1 MSSGLPINTLSQAAE
16 YRKRY
21 LATLALEAQ
30 NDAYNLQANQVYKQ
44 TGQPSRPP
52 DTRTTTEKMADVE
65 KLKVDLR
72 AGLLQ
77 LTDGE
82 QAAETIEQLTPD
94 EVMFA
99 TQQLPSI
106 IMDLKPKFARGVPA
120 NALVAY
126 IRSLRRKFLATNG
139 VSFTAQEATA
149 QQILNAVQAGVTML
163 GANGGP
169 FAPTGGATP
178 TPTPTPP
185 GPTPPIPGAPPNTPE
200 EEFIPIA
207 PAPVGERTTPIRPM
221 PIRPIQE
228 RPPSGL
234 PIGRPSPV
242 ERPEMDEEMMSDI
255 SKQGTLA
262 SFKNDQTFRQ
272 AARNFGPNT
281 EDEWDSYPI
290 EGGFAPYP
298 TTGPIAVQFL
308 KWWAAS
314 QPVEVQLKFQ
324 SGWQNKNILPLLKIA
339 LQPGVEYK
347 LAAGLPEE
355 EPSVF
360 EEPMQPPTIPSRVP
374 TPRVPTPS
382 QATTQETD
390 ISEARSGIPSS
401 AIFLERIGNPRF
413 TQKQMTEDVIAL
425 LTQAGMLDQLVRNW
439 DGQPVLPRR
448 ITYSGVTKA
457 STPYQVDDTNLI
469 ELIRQIRGTGVT
481 KSRAREPASRFP
493 VGRHILG
500 YGLKPPKKKA
510 ISVDMTKGLAYE
522 SAPTYIPLG
531 RYIINPSKLSS
542 GTFDMRTLKGGVVK
556 KYPARQLSPQ
566 LTKILNR
573 ILGGR
578 MPDEYDFN
586 EMELED
592 QHFLYGLANDAKIM
606 DRLKLPTPKRT
617 KDDEEENRFEILRGM
632 VIAGNDNKEMIKE
645 FKTMLVK
652 FSNDGRIK
660 KTDAR
665 EILLDLASMGH

>member
-99 TQQLPSI
+99 TQQLPAI

-120 NALVAY
+120 GALVAY
-126 IRSLRRKFLATNG
+126 IRALRRKFLATNG

-178 TPTPTPP
+178 TPTPP

-207 PAPVGERTTPIRPM
+207 PAPVGERTTPIRPI
-221 PIRPIQE
+221 PG

-242 ERPEMDEEMMSDI
+242 ERPEMGEEMMSDI
-255 SKQGTLA
+255 SEQGTLA

-272 AARNFGPNT
+272 AARNFGPDD
-281 EDEWDSYPI
+281 EDQWAEYPMTD
-290 EGGFAPYP
+290 GFAPYP

-308 KWWAAS
+308 KWWAAA
-314 QPVEVQLKFQ
+314 QPVEIQLKFQ
-324 SGWQNKNILPLLKIA
+324 SGWRNINSLPLLKIA
-339 LQPGVEYK
+339 LEPGVEYK
-347 LAAGLPEE
+347 LAAQLPKADPSPFKEPFTEVPSRAPTPSEETVFLPEE
-355 EPSVF
+355 
-360 EEPMQPPTIPSRVP
+360 
-374 TPRVPTPS
+374 S
-382 QATTQETD
+382 QQT
-390 ISEARSGIPSS
+390 SGIPSS

-469 ELIRQIRGTGVT
+469 ELIRQIRGRGTGVT

-556 KYPARQLSPQ
+556 KYPSKQLSPQ

-617 KDDEEENRFEILRGM
+617 KDDEEENRFEILRGQ
-632 VIAGNDNKEMIKE
+632 ISAGNDNKEMVKE
-645 FKTMLVK
+645 FKTLLVK

-660 KTDAR
+660 KADAR

>member
-1 MSSGLPINTLSQAAE
+1 LIKYMSSGLPINTLSQAAE

-52 DTRTTTEKMADVE
+52 DTRTTTEKLADIE

-99 TQQLPSI
+99 TQQLPAI

-139 VSFTAQEATA
+139 VSFTAQEATS
-149 QQILNAVQAGVTML
+149 QQILNAIQAGVTML

-169 FAPTGGATP
+169 FAVTGGATP
-178 TPTPTPP
+178 TPQPTPP
-185 GPTPPIPGAPPNTPE
+185 PTPPMLMPPNTPE
-200 EEFIPIA
+200 DEFIPID
-207 PAPVGERTTPIRPM
+207 PAIEERTTPIRPM
-221 PIRPIQE
+221 PIRPSPGM

-234 PIGRPSPV
+234 PIGRPGMS
-242 ERPEMDEEMMSDI
+242 EEMMGDI
-255 SKQGTLA
+255 TEKAMMTQ
-262 SFKNDQTFRQ
+262 FNNDQMFKQ
-272 AARNFGPNT
+272 AARNFGP
-281 EDEWDSYPI
+281 EDDDQWAEYPTAD
-290 EGGFAPYP
+290 GFAPYP

-308 KWWAAS
+308 KWWAAA
-314 QPVEVQLKFQ
+314 QPVEIQLKFQ
-324 SGWQNKNILPLLKIA
+324 SGWRNINSLPLIKIA
-339 LQPGVEYK
+339 LEPGVEYK
-347 LAAGLPEE
+347 LAAGLPQEE
-355 EPSVF
+355 QSAF
-360 EEPMQPPTIPSRVP
+360 EVETLD
-374 TPRVPTPS
+374 TLPS
-382 QATTQETD
+382 QATTRETGTD
-390 ISEARSGIPSS
+390 VSLPTSGIPSS
-401 AIFLERIGNPRF
+401 AIFLERIGDPRF
-413 TQKQMTEDVIAL
+413 TQKQMTEDVTAF
-425 LTQAGMLDQLVRNW
+425 LTQAGLLDQLVRF
-439 DGQPVLPRR
+439 DGLKISPKL
-448 ITYSGVTKA
+448 IAYSGEPKA
-457 STPYQVDDTNLI
+457 RAPILVDDTNLI
-469 ELIRQIRGTGVT
+469 DLIRQVRGRGVT

-510 ISVDMTKGLAYE
+510 ISVDMTKGLSYE

-542 GTFDMRTLKGGVVK
+542 GVFDMRTLKGGAVK

-566 LTKILNR
+566 LTKVLNR

-586 EMELED
+586 EMELDD

-606 DRLKLPTPKRT
+606 DRLRLPTPKRT
-617 KDDEEENRFEILRGM
+617 KDDEEEHRFEILKGM

-645 FKTMLVK
+645 FKTLLVK
-652 FSNDGRIK
+652 FSNEGRIK
-660 KTDAR
+660 KTEAR